1 MICTKNA
8 RNLRL
13 YSMHYYQSIAYFNWI
28 FQVHIID
35 DGVRQITEGKGVNV
49 GRKSSSPDLTHYNEF
64 VKLCKHV
71 ELLLEKSR
79 AKLSSP
85 TEEEKA
91 ATKQIQVD
99 DDDFWHR
106 SLKDANRNP
115 SNPFDTNGFLASF
128 STTENHYVWRTTPIL
143 RYRSHF
149 NPMRQHDLVRDDLAV
164 RKLNN
169 KAATAVAEKPAR
181 PNSLEDPISR
191 KPPPHPNPPRKRPHS
206 LPPNRRV
213 AGHLRYHHR
222 QSHQIEVAGLF
233 YVAFL
238 FK

>member
-1 MICTKNA
+1 LSN
-8 RNLRL
+8 
-13 YSMHYYQSIAYFNWI
+13 
-28 FQVHIID
+28 
-35 DGVRQITEGKGVNV
+35 
-49 GRKSSSPDLTHYNEF
+49 YNEF

-79 AKLSSP
+79 AKLVS
-85 TEEEKA
+85 TDEEKPK
-91 ATKQIQVD
+91 TKEIQVD

-115 SNPFDTNGFLASF
+115 SDPFDTNGFLANF

-143 RYRSHF
+143 QYRSHF

-181 PNSLEDPISR
+181 PNSLEDPIFR

-213 AGHLRYHHR
+213 AGHLRHHHQLR
-222 QSHQIEVAGLF
+222 QSH
-233 YVAFL
+233 
-238 FK
+238 